1 MKTDAHTGQWLRA
14 YAALGSIRDPV
25 WRKIAGAVQ
34 QRRYPQGARI
44 FRDGESCQYYLLV
57 VEGSIQVQKT
67 TRDGHEIVLY
77 HVNAGQTCELTTS
90 CMLGGEKYVADAV
103 AMTPVHAVLLSKEQF
118 NEAVL
123 RSSDFRKFV
132 YASLDK
138 GVSELV
144 SLIGTVAFV
153 HVDIRLARYLV
164 GSQDPRHLVRATHQ
178 DIARE
183 LGTARE
189 VISRRLKGFERNGWV
204 RLHRG
209 RIELVDEP
217 ALRTIADP
225 RV

>member
-1 MKTDAHTGQWLRA
+1 MGGTQSDQWMNA
-14 YAALGSIRDPV
+14 YAALGAISDPA
-25 WRKIAGAVQ
+25 WRKIAEAVHHQ
-34 QRRYPQGARI
+34 WFTEGARI

-57 VEGSIQVQKT
+57 VEGSVQVQKT

-103 AMTPVHAVLLSKEQF
+103 AMTPVHAVLISKGQF

-123 RSSDFRKFV
+123 NSPDFRKFV

-138 GVSELV
+138 GVAELV
-144 SLIGTVAFV
+144 SLIETVAFV
-153 HVDIRLARYLV
+153 HVDKRLAQQLIERRDTHNRV
-164 GSQDPRHLVRATHQ
+164 TATHQ

-189 VISRRLKGFERNGWV
+189 VVSRMLKHFEHLGWV
-204 RLHRG
+204 KLHRG
-209 RIELVDEP
+209 WIEIINES
-217 ALRTIADP
+217 ALESLLKSRM
-225 RV
+225 

>member
-1 MKTDAHTGQWLRA
+1 MTGTQSDHWLNA
-14 YAALGSIRDPV
+14 YAALRAISDPA
-25 WRKIAGAVQ
+25 WRKIAEAVQ
-34 QRRYPQGARI
+34 HQWFPQGARL

-57 VEGSIQVQKT
+57 VEGSVQVQKT
-67 TRDGHEIVLY
+67 TSDGHEIVLY
-77 HVNAGQTCELTTS
+77 HVGAGQTCELTTS
-90 CMLGGEKYVADAV
+90 CMLGGEKYVADAM
-103 AMTPVHAVLLSKEQF
+103 AMTPVHAVLIAREQF

-123 RSSDFRKFV
+123 NSPAFRKFV

-138 GVSELV
+138 GVAELV

-153 HVDIRLARYLV
+153 HVDIRLAQHLV
-164 GSQDPRHLVRATHQ
+164 GSQDARRLIRSTHQ

-189 VISRRLKGFERNGWV
+189 VISRRLKEFERNGWV

-209 RIELVDEP
+209 WIEIVDEP
-217 ALRTIADP
+217 ALKSVAAP